1 MIYSSGFTSSRRPC
15 QCQNILSKKERNEI
29 GFGNIEKR
37 ELWIESE
44 EEEVVMVDNGVVTI

>member
-37 ELWIESE
+37 GMWIGS
-44 EEEVVMVDNGVVTI
+44 EEEVVMVEYNLSTF